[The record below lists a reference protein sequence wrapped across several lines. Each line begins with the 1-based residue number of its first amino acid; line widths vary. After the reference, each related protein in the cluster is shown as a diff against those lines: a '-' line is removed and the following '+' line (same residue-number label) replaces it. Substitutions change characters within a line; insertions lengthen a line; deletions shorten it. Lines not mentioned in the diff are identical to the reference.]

1 MLIAPY
7 FFLPKAETDN
17 VNQREMGNS
26 PQNASFSY
34 DEMSL
39 LAVYK
44 MPHYERKCLKQ
55 TS

>member
-1 MLIAPY
+1 MLIAHY
-7 FFLPKAETDN
+7 FLPKAETDN
-17 VNQREMGNS
+17 VNQREMGNY

-34 DEMSL
+34 DEKSL
-39 LAVYK
+39 LVVYK